1 VLLRSA
7 PSLGLA
13 LALTAAFALGAAA
26 GAIWAPATRSI
37 AAPPPA
43 PSSLAGLRLAPG
55 GHAVDVL
62 RVNDGDTFEARVH
75 VWPGI
80 QITTKVRLRG
90 IDAAEFKARCPDE
103 LRQAEAARDALRKLL
118 AEGGVTI
125 GRIAF
130 DKYGG
135 RVVADAATQAS
146 GDVSAALLRAGLVR
160 GYDGGRRESWC
171 TQMSVR

>member
-1 VLLRSA
+1 M
-7 PSLGLA
+7 
-13 LALTAAFALGAAA
+13 AA
-26 GAIWAPATRSI
+26 
-37 AAPPPA
+37 
-43 PSSLAGLRLAPG
+43 LRLAPG
-55 GHAVDVL
+55 SHAVDVL

-90 IDAAEFKARCPDE
+90 VDAAELNARCPEE

-118 AEGGVTI
+118 AEGGVSI
-125 GRIAF
+125 GQITF

-135 RVVADAATQAS
+135 RVVANAMTRDS

-160 GYDGGRRESWC
+160 I
-171 TQMSVR
+171 V